1 GCSDRGAGGAR
12 ERAKITVG
20 TVRTAVVVALCAATV
35 AGVGTAS
42 AEGQVGHRISASDG
56 DGSISW
62 DAVPAAD
69 GDGSISWDAVLTSD
83 GDGSISWDVAPAADG
98 DGSISWDAAPASSG
112 DDSISWD

>member
-1 GCSDRGAGGAR
+1 MF
-12 ERAKITVG
+12 RAKITAG
-20 TVRTAVVVALCAATV
+20 TVRTAVVVAALCAATV

-62 DAVPAAD
+62 DAVPASD
-69 GDGSISWDAVLTSD
+69 GDGSISWDAV
-83 GDGSISWDVAPAADG
+83 PASDG